1 MADSDSVVPHDMT
14 SNSEAF
20 DLDRAHVFHSWSA
33 QGALKPLVFQSG
45 SGSRL
50 WDFEGNSF
58 LDFSSQLVNLNIGHQ
73 HPAVVS
79 AIQEQA
85 AVQTTLAPQHASL
98 VRGRTAKA
106 ISEVAPPGHN
116 KVFFTNGGAD
126 AAENAIR
133 MARLHTGKHK
143 VLSFYRS
150 YHGNTGAAINATG
163 DPRRWPN
170 EFAYGHVHFFGPY
183 LYRSSFWSADEQQE
197 TERALAHL
205 EEVITFEGPN
215 TVAAVLIES
224 VVGTA
229 GVLVPPPG
237 YLDGVRALCDKYG
250 IVYIADE
257 VMAGFGRTG
266 EWLAIDNWGV
276 NPDLIIFAK
285 GSNSGYVP
293 LGGVIISD
301 EIAATFDER
310 VFPGGLIYSGHPLA
324 CASSLAT
331 IEVMRSEGIVEHAK
345 KLGETVIGPALREL
359 AEKHPV
365 IGEVRG
371 LGVFW
376 ALDLVVDRAT
386 REPLAPY
393 GGTSEAMG
401 VLTKA
406 CVSRGLLPFANFNRM
421 HIVPPCNIT
430 EDEVREGLS
439 IVDEALTEVDGYYT
453 G

>member
-1 MADSDSVVPHDMT
+1 MADSESVV
-14 SNSEAF
+14 SNADAF

-45 SGSRL
+45 EGSRL

-58 LDFSSQLVNLNIGHQ
+58 LDFSSQLVNTNIGHQ
-73 HPAVVS
+73 HPKVVQ

-85 AVQTTLAPQHASL
+85 AIQVTLAPQHASL
-98 VRGRTAKA
+98 VRGQTAKA
-106 ISEVAPPGHN
+106 ITEVAPAGHQ

-183 LYRSSFWSADEQQE
+183 LYRSSFWSADEDQE
-197 TERALAHL
+197 CERALAHL
-205 EEVITFEGPN
+205 EQVIAFEGAN
-215 TVAAVLIES
+215 TIAAIILET

-237 YLDGVRALCDKYG
+237 YLAGVRALCDKYG

-266 EWLAIDNWGV
+266 EWLAIDHWGV

-310 VFPGGLIYSGHPLA
+310 VFPGGLTYSGHPLA
-324 CASSLAT
+324 CASALAT
-331 IEVMRSEGIVEHAK
+331 ITAMREEGIVEHAK
-345 KLGETVIGPALREL
+345 TIGETVLGPGLREL

-371 LGVFW
+371 MGVFW
-376 ALDLVVDRAT
+376 ALDLVSDRET

-401 VLTKA
+401 ALTKA

-421 HIVPPCNIT
+421 HVVPPCVIT
-430 EDEVREGLS
+430 EQEAAEGLA
-439 IVDEALTEVDGYYT
+439 ILDEAFTEIDRYYT